1 MEQDE
6 KARNNDHIHL
16 RRLRERFRDENGCVG
31 YIDYDIWEQAESD
44 DWLEIDGKHY
54 CPNCY
59 EHDDDL
65 DDYRPKTKQ
74 TDER

>member
-1 MEQDE
+1 MRKQETMTTYICDGCG
-6 KARNNDHIHL
+6 
-16 RRLRERFRDENGCVG
+16 ERFRDENGCVG

-59 EHDDDL
+59 EYNEEL
-65 DDYRPKTKQ
+65 DKYIPKTKQ